1 MSNIE
6 RDGVGIYYEAHGRG
20 PAILLSHG
28 YGATSQMWA
37 GQRELLS
44 RDHRLIVWDMRGHGR
59 SDSPQQQARY
69 SESETVADMA
79 AILDAE
85 GVASAVIGGL
95 SLGGY
100 MSLAFHL
107 AHPHRARALMLFD
120 TGPGYNNPKA
130 REAWNTGMAI
140 PRAEALERDGLAAL
154 GGSQEVRLA
163 THRSADGLAR
173 AARGM
178 LAQFDNR
185 IIQSLSDIDKP
196 TLVLV
201 GENDEPFLAG
211 TDYMADKIAGS
222 LKVVVPNAGH
232 AANIDNP
239 ADFNNAVSSFLASLP
254 PVRDGGNPAP

>member
-1 MSNIE
+1 MSSIE
-6 RDGVGIYYEAHGRG
+6 RDGVSVYYEARG
-20 PAILLSHG
+20 EGSAVLLSHG

-37 GQRELLS
+37 GQLDLLS
-44 RDHRLIVWDMRGHGR
+44 RSHRLIIWDMRGHGR
-59 SDSPQQQARY
+59 TDSPEDPSCY
-69 SESETVADMA
+69 SEAETVEDMA

-85 GVASAVIGGL
+85 GVESAVIGGL

-100 MSLAFHL
+100 MSLAFNV
-107 AHPHRARALMLFD
+107 AYPDRTRALMLFD

-130 REAWNTGMAI
+130 RAGWNSGMAI

-154 GGSQEVRLA
+154 GGSEEVRVS
-163 THRSADGLAR
+163 THRSAAGLAK

-185 IIQSLSDIDKP
+185 IIQSLTSIDKP

-201 GENDEPFLAG
+201 GEHDEPFLVG
-211 TDYMADKIAGS
+211 TDYMANKIS
-222 LKVVVPNAGH
+222 RSTKVVVPNAGH

-239 ADFNNAVSSFLASLP
+239 TDFNDAVTSFLGAL
-254 PVRDGGNPAP
+254 D

>member
-1 MSNIE
+1 MSSIDRN
-6 RDGVGIYYEAHGRG
+6 GVSIHYEASGAG

-37 GQRELLS
+37 GQRDLLS
-44 RDHRLIVWDMRGHGR
+44 ADHRLIVWDMRGHGLT
-59 SDSPQQQARY
+59 DSPDDPSCY
-69 SESETVADMA
+69 SEAETVADMA

-85 GVASAVIGGL
+85 GVDDAVIGGL

-100 MSLAFHL
+100 MSLAFNV
-107 AHPHRARALMLFD
+107 AYPERTRALMLFD

-130 REAWNTGMAI
+130 REGWNTGMAI

-154 GGSQEVRLA
+154 GGSEEVRVS
-163 THRSADGLAR
+163 THRSAAGLAR

-185 IIQSLSDIDKP
+185 IIQSLSNIDKP

-211 TDYMADKIAGS
+211 TDYMANKIPGS
-222 LKVVVPNAGH
+222 TKAVIPNAGH

-239 ADFNNAVSSFLASLP
+239 TDFNDAVASFLSSL
-254 PVRDGGNPAP
+254 D

>member
-1 MSNIE
+1 MASIE
-6 RDGVGIYYEAHGRG
+6 RDGVTVYYEAMGSG

-37 GQRELLS
+37 GQLDLLS
-44 RDHRLIVWDMRGHGR
+44 GDHRLIVWDMRGHGQT
-59 SDSPQQQARY
+59 DSPDDQSCY
-69 SESETVADMA
+69 SEAETVEDMA

-85 GVASAVIGGL
+85 GVDDAVIGGL

-100 MSLAFHL
+100 MSLAFQL
-107 AHPHRARALMLFD
+107 VHPDRTRALMLFD
-120 TGPGYNNPKA
+120 TGPGYNNPRA
-130 REAWNTGMAI
+130 REGWNTGMAI

-154 GGSQEVRLA
+154 GGSEEVRVS
-163 THRSADGLAR
+163 THRSAAGLAR

-185 IIQSLSDIDKP
+185 VIQSLKSIPQP

-201 GENDEPFLAG
+201 GENDTPFLAG
-211 TDYMADKIAGS
+211 TDYMANRIPNNTH
-222 LKVVVPNAGH
+222 VVVPDAGH

-239 ADFNNAVSSFLASLP
+239 TAFNEAVISFLNDL
-254 PVRDGGNPAP
+254 D

>member
-1 MSNIE
+1 MATIDRN
-6 RDGVGIYYEAHGRG
+6 GVSIHYESHGSG

-37 GQRELLS
+37 GQIDLLS
-44 RDHRLIVWDMRGHGR
+44 ADHQLIVWDMRGHGLT
-59 SDSPQQQARY
+59 DSPDDQSLY
-69 SESETVADMA
+69 SEAETVADMA

-85 GVASAVIGGL
+85 GVDDAVIGGL

-100 MSLAFHL
+100 MSLAFHV
-107 AHPHRARALMLFD
+107 AHPERTRALMLFD

-130 REAWNTGMAI
+130 REGWNTGMAI
-140 PRAEALERDGLAAL
+140 PRAERLEQDGLAAL
-154 GGSQEVRLA
+154 GGSEEVRVS
-163 THRSADGLAR
+163 THRSAEGLAR

-185 IIQSLSDIDKP
+185 IIQSLTSIEKP

-211 TDYMADKIAGS
+211 TDYMANKIAGS
-222 LKVVVPNAGH
+222 SKVVIANAGH

-239 ADFNNAVSSFLASLP
+239 ADFNTAVASFLSSVP
-254 PVRDGGNPAP
+254 SP

>member
-1 MSNIE
+1 MPNLD
-6 RDGVGIYYEAHGRG
+6 RDGVSIYYEIYGDG
-20 PAILLSHG
+20 PAVLLSHG

-37 GQRELLS
+37 GQIDVLS
-44 RDHRLIVWDMRGHGR
+44 AHHRLIVWDMRGHGR
-59 SDSPQQQARY
+59 TDSPDDPARY
-69 SESETVADMA
+69 SEAETVDDIA

-85 GVASAVIGGL
+85 GVERAVIGGL

-100 MSLAFHL
+100 MSLAFNV
-107 AHPHRARALMLFD
+107 AYPNRTQALMLFD

-130 REAWNTGMAI
+130 REGWNTGMAI

-154 GGSQEVRLA
+154 GGSEEVRVS
-163 THRSADGLAR
+163 THRSAAGLAN

-185 IIQSLSDIDKP
+185 IIQSLTSIDKP

-211 TDYMADKIAGS
+211 TDYMANKIPDNT
-222 LKVVVPNAGH
+222 KVVVPNAGH

-239 ADFNNAVSSFLASLP
+239 ERFNDAVTSFLSRL
-254 PVRDGGNPAP
+254 D

>member
-1 MSNIE
+1 MATVD
-6 RDGVGIYYEAHGRG
+6 RGGVEIYYEAQGEG
-20 PAILLSHG
+20 PAVLLSHG

-37 GQRELLS
+37 GQLEALS
-44 RDHRLIVWDMRGHGR
+44 QGRRVIAWDMRGHGR
-59 SDSPQQQARY
+59 SASPDDPTCY

-85 GVASAVIGGL
+85 SVEQAVIGGL

-107 AHPHRARALMLFD
+107 AHPDRTRALMLFD
-120 TGPGYNNPKA
+120 TGPGYNNLRG
-130 REAWNTGMAI
+130 REGWNRNFAF
-140 PRAEALERDGLAAL
+140 PRAEALEQRGLDAL
-154 GGSQEVRLA
+154 GGSEEVRVS
-163 THRSADGLAR
+163 THRSAAGLAR

-185 IIQSLSDIDKP
+185 VIQSLAGIEKP

-201 GENDEPFLAG
+201 GENDEPFLG
-211 TDYMADKIAGS
+211 STDYIHQKVADS
-222 LKVVVPNAGH
+222 TKVVVSNAGH

-239 ADFNNAVSSFLASLP
+239 ADFNRAVLEFLAALP
-254 PVRDGGNPAP
+254 

>member
-1 MSNIE
+1 MTQLE
-6 RDGVGIYYEAHGRG
+6 RDGVNIFYESHGDG

-28 YGATSQMWA
+28 YGATSQMWQ
-37 GQRELLS
+37 GQLDLLAQ
-44 RDHRLIVWDMRGHGR
+44 DHRLIAWDMRGHGQT
-59 SDSPQQQARY
+59 DSPDDQSRY
-69 SESETVADMA
+69 SEAETIADMA

-85 GVASAVIGGL
+85 GVDDAIIGGL

-107 AHPHRARALMLFD
+107 EHPDRTRALMLFD

-130 REAWNTGMAI
+130 REGWNTGMAI

-154 GGSQEVRLA
+154 GGSEEVRVS
-163 THRSADGLAR
+163 THRSADGLAK

-185 IIQSLSDIDKP
+185 IIQSLTSIDKP

-211 TDYMADKIAGS
+211 ADYMANKIPGS
-222 LKVVVPNAGH
+222 RKVIVPNAGH

-239 ADFNNAVSSFLASLP
+239 TDFNNAVSEFLKSLK
-254 PVRDGGNPAP
+254 

>member
-1 MSNIE
+1 MASIE
-6 RDGVGIYYEAHGRG
+6 RDGVTVYYEALGSG

-37 GQRELLS
+37 GQLELLS
-44 RDHRLIVWDMRGHGR
+44 ADYRLIVWDMRGHGQT
-59 SDSPQQQARY
+59 DSPEDLSCY
-69 SESETVADMA
+69 SEAETVADMA

-85 GVASAVIGGL
+85 GVDDAVIGGL

-107 AHPHRARALMLFD
+107 VHPERTRALMLFD

-130 REAWNTGMAI
+130 REGWNTGMAI
-140 PRAEALERDGLAAL
+140 PRAEALEQDGLAAL
-154 GGSQEVRLA
+154 GGSEEVRVS
-163 THRSADGLAR
+163 THRSAAGLAR

-185 IIQSLSDIDKP
+185 VIQSLKSIEKP

-201 GENDEPFLAG
+201 GENDTPFLAG
-211 TDYMADKIAGS
+211 TDYMANRILNS
-222 LKVVVPNAGH
+222 THVVVPDAGH

-239 ADFNNAVSSFLASLP
+239 SAFNDAVSLFLNDLGS
-254 PVRDGGNPAP
+254 

>member
-1 MSNIE
+1 MASIE
-6 RDGVGIYYEAHGRG
+6 RDGVRVYYEAIGSG

-37 GQRELLS
+37 GQLELLS
-44 RDHRLIVWDMRGHGR
+44 ADHRLIVWDMRGHGQT
-59 SDSPQQQARY
+59 DSPDDQSCY
-69 SESETVADMA
+69 SEAETIADMA

-85 GVASAVIGGL
+85 GVEDAVIGGL

-107 AHPHRARALMLFD
+107 VHPDRTRALMLFD

-130 REAWNTGMAI
+130 REGWNSGMAI

-154 GGSQEVRLA
+154 GGSEEVRVS
-163 THRSADGLAR
+163 THRSAVGLAK

-185 IIQSLSDIDKP
+185 VIQSLSSIAKP
-196 TLVLV
+196 SLVLV
-201 GENDEPFLAG
+201 GEHDEPFLVG
-211 TDYMADKIAGS
+211 TDYMANKIPNS
-222 LKVVVPNAGH
+222 VKVIVPSAGH

-239 ADFNNAVSSFLASLP
+239 ADFNSAVRSFLNDL
-254 PVRDGGNPAP
+254 G

>member
-1 MSNIE
+1 MSSIDRE
-6 RDGVGIYYEAHGRG
+6 GVSIYYEASGDG

-37 GQRELLS
+37 GQLDLLS
-44 RDHRLIVWDMRGHGR
+44 AGHRLIVWDMRGHGQT
-59 SDSPQQQARY
+59 DSPDDQSLY
-69 SESETVADMA
+69 SEAETVADMA

-85 GVASAVIGGL
+85 GVEDAVIGGL

-100 MSLAFHL
+100 MSLAFNV
-107 AHPHRARALMLFD
+107 AHPERTRALMLFD

-130 REAWNTGMAI
+130 REGWNTGMAI
-140 PRAEALERDGLAAL
+140 PRAESLERDGLAAL
-154 GGSQEVRLA
+154 GGSEEVRVS
-163 THRSADGLAR
+163 THRSAEGLAR

-185 IIQSLSDIDKP
+185 IIQSLTGIDKP

-211 TDYMADKIAGS
+211 TDYMANKIPGS
-222 LKVVVPNAGH
+222 IKVVVPNAGH

-239 ADFNNAVSSFLASLP
+239 ADFNDAVSAFLSSLP
-254 PVRDGGNPAP
+254 LAGGAVTE

>member
-1 MSNIE
+1 MPSID
-6 RDGVGIYYEAHGRG
+6 RDGVGIHYEAQGDG

-37 GQRELLS
+37 GQIELLS

-59 SDSPQQQARY
+59 SDSPEEQSRY
-69 SESETVADMA
+69 SESETVADML

-85 GVASAVIGGL
+85 GVERAVIGGL

-107 AHPHRARALMLFD
+107 AHPDRTRALMLFD

-130 REAWNTGMAI
+130 REGWNTGMAI

-154 GGSQEVRLA
+154 GGSEEVRVS
-163 THRSADGLAR
+163 THRSAGGLAK

-185 IIQSLSDIDKP
+185 IIQSLSGIDKP

-201 GENDEPFLAG
+201 GERDEPFLAG
-211 TDYMADKIAGS
+211 TDYMANRIAGS
-222 LKVVVPNAGH
+222 VKVVIANAGH

-239 ADFNNAVSSFLASLP
+239 TDFNDAVSAFLSTLA
-254 PVRDGGNPAP
+254 

>member
-1 MSNIE
+1 MPSID
-6 RDGVGIYYEAHGRG
+6 RDGVGIHYEAQGEG

-37 GQRELLS
+37 GQIELLS

-59 SDSPQQQARY
+59 SDSPEAQSRY
-69 SESETVADMA
+69 SESETVADML

-85 GVASAVIGGL
+85 GVERAVIGGL

-107 AHPHRARALMLFD
+107 AHPDRTRALMLFD

-130 REAWNTGMAI
+130 REGWNTGMAI

-154 GGSQEVRLA
+154 GGSEEVRVS
-163 THRSADGLAR
+163 THRSADGLAK

-185 IIQSLSDIDKP
+185 IIQSLSGIDRP

-201 GENDEPFLAG
+201 GERDEPFLAG
-211 TDYMADKIAGS
+211 ADYMANRIAGS
-222 LKVVVPNAGH
+222 VKVVIPNAGH

-239 ADFNNAVSSFLASLP
+239 ADFNDAVSSFLSAL
-254 PVRDGGNPAP
+254 A